1 MIPKKI
7 HYVWLGG
14 KKLSYDAQ
22 DFIEGWKKKMPDYE
36 IKCWNEKSFDC
47 NSVPWVKQAIDNK
60 MWAFAADYIR
70 LFALYTE
77 GGIYMDTDVEV
88 LRPFDDFLNYDF
100 FSATEIHSD
109 FQALGLPKLDT
120 DFRPKTKG
128 EAIPCFG
135 ILSAIMGA
143 SKGNALIKESI
154 DYYKNRNF
162 VDPSGSMFVKI
173 IIPDVLGIIAVNYGF
188 RYIDETQQLEGNM
201 VIFNSHVLVGSIK
214 NLKEDSYAVHYCEG
228 SWRRKWWPRRK
239 KIADLII
246 TSIRHL
252 FGYHRKYNE
261 ESSPVS
267 FKNF

>member
-22 DFIEGWKKKMPDYE
+22 DFINGWKRKMPDYE
-36 IKCWNEKSFDC
+36 IKCWDENCFDC
-47 NSVPWVKQAIDNK
+47 DSVPWVKQAIENK

-70 LFALYTE
+70 LYALYTE

-88 LRPFDDFLNYDF
+88 RRPFDDFLSYDF
-100 FSATEIHSD
+100 FSATEVHSD
-109 FQALGLPKLDT
+109 FETLGLPKLDSN
-120 DFRPKTKG
+120 FKPLVKG

-135 ILSAIMGA
+135 ILSAVMGA
-143 SKGNALIKESI
+143 SKGNKLIKDCL
-154 DYYKNRNF
+154 DYYNQRNF
-162 VDPSGSMFVKI
+162 IDSSGSMDVKV
-173 IIPDVLGIIAVNYGF
+173 IIPDVLGIIATNYGF
-188 RYIDETQQLEGNM
+188 RYIDETQHLNGNM
-201 VIFNSHVLVGSIK
+201 VIFNSSILVGAIK

-228 SWRRKWWPRRK
+228 SWRKNWWPRRK
-239 KIADLII
+239 IIMDTII

-261 ESSPVS
+261 GKTAIRI
-267 FKNF
+267 KN